1 MIFVLDVYEL
11 FYDEFININFT
22 CNVLCL
28 TTGAPVNTKGQGR
41 AYAVQCRK
49 DAYQSVAKLIDNSRL
64 PGEGDSRNRTIV
76 INIREV
82 ADSDPTGGRTSTCNN
97 IQVDVVGYSKAC
109 SREIF

>member
-1 MIFVLDVYEL
+1 MLFVLNAYE
-11 FYDEFININFT
+11 FICDEFMIIKLT
-22 CNVLCL
+22 CNILCL

-64 PGEGDSRNRTIV
+64 PGVGDSHNCTIV
-76 INIREV
+76 INICKV
-82 ADSDPTGGRTSTCNN
+82 ADSDPTGGRTSSCNN
-97 IQVDVVGYSKAC
+97 IQIDVVGYSKTC